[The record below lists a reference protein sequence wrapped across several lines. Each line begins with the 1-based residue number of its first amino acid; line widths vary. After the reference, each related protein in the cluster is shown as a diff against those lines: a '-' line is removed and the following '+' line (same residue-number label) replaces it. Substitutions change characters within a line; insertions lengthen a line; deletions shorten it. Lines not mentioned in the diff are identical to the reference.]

1 MSCSFLLS
9 QSYQYFKS
17 CKLHKFSLFIKSH
30 RTCYLHHILL
40 QLFPHIVLFSVHKL
54 VSPKGCRFLEKGDFI
69 FYLSSM
75 LNLPS
80 QRIINFCPLNWI
92 LFALNVSLTIL
103 TKNLLLDE
111 TPWPYYKY
119 FQMVLWSKASIYS
132 SNWSFEFSE
141 S

>member
-17 CKLHKFSLFIKSH
+17 RKLHKFSLFIKSH

-75 LNLPS
+75 LK
-80 QRIINFCPLNWI
+80 
-92 LFALNVSLTIL
+92 L
-103 TKNLLLDE
+103 TKSEDYKLLSTELNPLCFKCVTYHSDKKLVTRWDTLALLQIFPNGAVE
-111 TPWPYYKY
+111 QG
-119 FQMVLWSKASIYS
+119 FHMQL
-132 SNWSFEFSE
+132 
-141 S
+141 

>member
-1 MSCSFLLS
+1 MSCSFLCHNPTNIS
-9 QSYQYFKS
+9 SPANY
-17 CKLHKFSLFIKSH
+17 KFSLFIKSH

-75 LNLPS
+75 LN
-80 QRIINFCPLNWI
+80 F
-92 LFALNVSLTIL
+92 
-103 TKNLLLDE
+103 TKSEDYNLLSTELNPLCFKCHLPFWQKLVTRWD
-111 TPWPYYKY
+111 TLALLQIFPNGA
-119 FQMVLWSKASIYS
+119 VSSKASICS
-132 SNWSFEFSE
+132 SNWSFELSE